1 MTARPPTSTRTVTLF
16 AFTTLLRARD
26 RPFEPAARL
35 GAVRDDL
42 ERDHVEL
49 QHVLVEL
56 LVELA
61 ALALLHPCKMAHLV
75 ETGAGAAHGGA
86 EQARGGMFARPVMGP
101 GKAHIAEAPADRGGY
116 PMRPDPHDGRQ
127 DLDFQGRRRQEIGG

>member
-1 MTARPPTSTRTVTLF
+1 MRISDWSSDVCSSDLARR
-16 AFTTLLRARD
+16 RAELHLAEVFQRRD
-26 RPFEPAARL
+26 RPLEPAERL

-75 ETGAGAAHGGA
+75 EAGAGAAHG
-86 EQARGGMFARPVMGP
+86 
-101 GKAHIAEAPADRGGY
+101 DRKST
-116 PMRPDPHDGRQ
+116 RLNSSH
-127 DLDFQGRRRQEIGG
+127 